1 VSRLRIVLIL
11 CSVLALTACSSSSKS
26 SQPADTQQVA
36 QAPPAI
42 EAIDEPADVADYVSL
57 LEDPDATSV
66 YWCLDQKQTNAR
78 EDCQPTPDQAEKLRR
93 QQEGYLQALQPAK
106 GVEPRA
112 IARLRLPARGPKSY
126 ARLVAWRNES
136 DKLCVQT
143 EVQHQG
149 NSPDGSCIPG
159 NPCGLLCLDI
169 SESGEGNDT
178 LYLVSGVVDSKADEL
193 RMTFEDGRVVP
204 YGLTGPLV
212 PGFPRYRVFMLDL
225 DRELYQRLE
234 LRLSDK
240 VLAEETLSPNEIR
253 LLRCT
258 EVFPPVQ
265 PSQARRS
272 PVEECLQ
279 RAAPK

>member
-1 VSRLRIVLIL
+1 VSPLRAVLIL
-11 CSVLALTACSSSSKS
+11 CSVLALSACGSSSKS
-26 SQPADTQQVA
+26 SQPADTQQVEK
-36 QAPPAI
+36 APPAI
-42 EAIDEPADVADYVSL
+42 EVIDEPADVADFVSL

-93 QQEGYLQALQPAK
+93 QEEAHLRALQPAK

-149 NSPDGSCIPG
+149 NGPDGPCIPG
-159 NPCGLLCLDI
+159 DPCGLLCLDI

-178 LYLVSGVVDSKADEL
+178 LYLVGGVVDSKADEL
-193 RMTFEDGRVVP
+193 RMTLEDGRVVP

-225 DRELYQRLE
+225 GRELYQRLE

-240 VLAEETLSPNEIR
+240 VLAEETLSPDEIR

>member
-1 VSRLRIVLIL
+1 VSPLRAVLIL
-11 CSVLALTACSSSSKS
+11 CSVLALSACGSSKS
-26 SQPADTQQVA
+26 AEPTSTQPA

-42 EAIDEPADVADYVSL
+42 EAIDEPADVSDFMSL
-57 LEDPDATSV
+57 LDDSNATRV

-93 QQEGYLQALQPAK
+93 QQEVNLRAMQPAK

-112 IARLRLPARGPKSY
+112 IARLRLSARSPKSF
-126 ARLVAWRNES
+126 AHLVAWRNES

-143 EVQHQG
+143 EIRHEG
-149 NSPDGSCIPG
+149 NSPDGPCSPG
-159 NPCGLLCLDI
+159 SPCGLLCLDI
-169 SESGEGNDT
+169 SESGGGDET
-178 LYLVSGVVDSKADEL
+178 LYLLSGIVDSKADEL
-193 RMTFEDGRVVP
+193 RMTLEDGRVVP

-225 DRELYQRLE
+225 RRELYQRLE

-240 VLAEETLSPNEIR
+240 VLAQETLSPGEIR

-265 PSQARRS
+265 PSQDRTS